1 MSSLVEELPLGKSGD
16 DYVSRD
22 YPPLLRAQ
30 RLSYAMAVIMPNA
43 RQVGLHPRN
52 LSYTLILRQ
61 VDSTILRVLS
71 ILVCHPHSNVC
82 NVFLLS

>member
-1 MSSLVEELPLGKSGD
+1 MTNDISDSSEGLDGAVGDESLATPTKDGELMSSLVEELPLGKSGD

-43 RQVGLHPRN
+43 RQVG
-52 LSYTLILRQ
+52 T
-61 VDSTILRVLS
+61 
-71 ILVCHPHSNVC
+71 HSH
-82 NVFLLS
+82 